1 MFHWIVGLIKRE
13 PGASVDGA
21 PAGNVE
27 EAEDFPRKEYYEE
40 DYQGSKSEGN
50 FLFYVPDLRS

>member
-27 EAEDFPRKEYYEE
+27 EAEDFPRKECHNSASS
-40 DYQGSKSEGN
+40 DPN
-50 FLFYVPDLRS
+50 L